1 MITES
6 IVEQAALNWLREQG
20 YEILSG
26 LAIAPG
32 EPAAE
37 RLDYKQVFL
46 FDRLQTK
53 LEDLNPNIPLEGLQ
67 EALRKVRLF
76 SHPTLIENNR
86 AFHRLL
92 VEGVDVEFRDKAGE
106 IVHDKVWLIDFTNP
120 DSNEFLAVN
129 QFTVEEGHFN
139 RRADVV
145 VFINGL
151 PLAVLEL
158 KNITDANATIRKAFD
173 QLQTYKAQIPSL
185 FNTNALLV
193 ISDGHQAKLGTITS
207 DWERFMA
214 WRTVTGKELVP
225 PGSLQLETLL
235 KGVFAKERLLDII
248 RNFIVF
254 EESCQTGAASPLKK
268 IAGYQ
273 FHAVNKAVESTVR
286 AAGFQRSAAVPAA
299 GLSGVSPRHGTPG
312 GTPGELAGGD
322 ACATGDR
329 RAGVIW
335 HTQGSGKS
343 LSMVFY
349 AGKIVQHPAMENP
362 TLVVL
367 TDRNDLD
374 GQLHDT
380 FSACADLLRQKPVQA
395 ESREHLRELL
405 KVASGGVVFTTIQ
418 KFMPPGRDGSPSR
431 PSESGAPGGSALPV
445 SNRRNIVV
453 IADEAHRS
461 QYDFIDGFAKHM
473 RDALPKASFIGFTG
487 TPIEKGDKNTQAVFG
502 DYIDVYDI
510 LQAKEDHAT
519 VPIYYEAR
527 LAKIDLKPEERPKID
542 PSFEEVTEDAEAATK
557 ESLRRKWAQ
566 LEAMVG
572 TEKRIGLVAEDLVK
586 HWEARLGAMDG
597 KAMVVCMSRRICVEL
612 YEAIRRLR
620 PQWHDD
626 DDAKGVMKI
635 VMSGSASDKLE
646 WQQHIRNKPRREELA
661 KNFKNAKHPF
671 KMVIVR
677 DMWLTGFDAPCL
689 HTMYADKPMK
699 GHGLMQA
706 IARVNRVFKDK
717 PGGLVVDYLGL
728 AEELKL
734 ALADYT
740 NSKGKGEIKLDQE
753 EAVAV
758 MLEKYEKVCAILHG
772 FDYQSAAEA
781 APAQRMPLIA
791 QAVEHVLQQK
801 DGKPRY
807 LLAVMELSRAFA
819 LSVPHEKALE
829 IRDEVGFF
837 QEVRAVLSK
846 PIDGGDGKK
855 SPEEYEAAVRQIVS
869 RAIASD
875 KVIDIFD
882 AAGLK
887 KPDISILSDEFLAE
901 VQHLPQRNLAVELL
915 QKLLNNELKIRSTKY
930 LVQSRSF
937 AEMLEVTIRKYQN
950 RTIEAAQVIAE
961 LIELAKKMREGH
973 QRGEKLGLNDDEVA
987 FYDALEVNDSAVKVL
1002 GEPTLKDIARE
1013 LVTQV
1018 RKSVTI
1024 DWTLRE
1030 AAQAQIRV
1038 IVRRILRKYGYPPDK
1053 QERATQTVLEQ
1064 AKLLCAEWANI

>member
-1 MITES
+1 MSKGITES
-6 IVEQAALNWLREQG
+6 VVEDAALDWLRGLG
-20 YEILSG
+20 YEVLSG

-37 RLDYKQVFL
+37 RADYKQVFL

-53 LEDLNPNIPLEGLQ
+53 LKDLNPKVPQEGLQ
-67 EALRKVRLF
+67 EALRKLRLI

-92 VEGVDVEFRDKAGE
+92 VEGADVEFRNREGQ
-106 IVHDKVWLIDFTNP
+106 IVHDKVWLIDFANP
-120 DSNEFLAVN
+120 EANEFLAVN

-145 VFINGL
+145 VFINGI
-151 PLAVLEL
+151 PLALLEL
-158 KNITDANATIRKAFD
+158 KNIADEQATIRKAFD
-173 QLQTYKAQIPSL
+173 QFQTYKAQIPSL
-185 FNTNALLV
+185 FHSNALLV
-193 ISDGHQAKLGTITS
+193 ISDGHEARLGTVTS
-207 DWERFMA
+207 DWERFMT
-214 WRTVTGKELVP
+214 WRTITGKELVP
-225 PGSLQLETLL
+225 PGSLQLETML
-235 KGVFAKERLLDII
+235 KGVFEKARLLDLV

-254 EESCQTGAASPLKK
+254 EDDGEKVVKK
-268 IAGYQ
+268 LAGYHQ
-273 FHAVNKAVESTVR
+273 FHAVNKAVESTLK
-286 AAGFQRSAAVPAA
+286 AAGVALTGSSGRESAHSNSPAESQSRLTSAA
-299 GLSGVSPRHGTPG
+299 TNQI
-312 GTPGELAGGD
+312 
-322 ACATGDR
+322 GDR

-362 TLVVL
+362 TIVVL

-374 GQLHDT
+374 DQLFDT
-380 FSACADLLRQKPVQA
+380 FSFCKELIRQIPVQA

-405 KVASGGVVFTTIQ
+405 NVASGGVVFTTIQ
-418 KFMPPGRDGSPSR
+418 KFFPD
-431 PSESGAPGGSALPV
+431 EKGGKHPLLSD
-445 SNRRNIVV
+445 RRNIVV

-487 TPIEKGDKNTQAVFG
+487 TPIESGDKNTQAVFG

-510 LQAKEDHAT
+510 LQSKEDKAT

-542 PSFEEVTEDAEAATK
+542 PNFEEVTEDAEESTK

-572 TEKRIGLVAEDLVK
+572 TDKRIALVAEDLVK
-586 HWEARLGAMDG
+586 HWEARYAAMEG

-612 YEAIRRLR
+612 YKAIQKLR
-620 PQWHDD
+620 PAWHHEDD
-626 DDAKGVMKI
+626 DKGTMKI
-635 VMSGSASDKLE
+635 VMSGSASDTLE
-646 WQQHIRNKPRREELA
+646 WQQHIRSKARREELA
-661 KNFKNAKHPF
+661 KAFKNPKKPF
-671 KMVIVR
+671 RIVIVR
-677 DMWLTGFDAPCL
+677 DMWLTGFDAPSL
-689 HTMYADKPMK
+689 HTMYVDKPMR

-728 AEELKL
+728 AEELKQ

-740 NSKGKGEIKLDQE
+740 NSKGKGDITLDQE

-758 MLEKYEKVCAILHG
+758 MLEKYEQVCAILHG
-772 FDYQSAAEA
+772 FDYEGAAKATA
-781 APAQRMPLIA
+781 AKRLPLIA
-791 QAVEHVLQQK
+791 QAAEHVLQQK

-807 LLAVMELSRAFA
+807 LLAVTELSKAFA
-819 LSVPHEKALE
+819 LSVPHDSALE

-837 QEVRAVLSK
+837 QEVRAVLAKS
-846 PIDGGDGKK
+846 ISEGGGK
-855 SPEEYEAAVRQIVS
+855 SPEELELAVRQIVS
-869 RAIASD
+869 RAISSD

-915 QKLLNNELKIRSTKY
+915 QKLLNNELKIRSKKY

-937 AEMLEVTIRKYQN
+937 AEMLEATIRKYQN

-961 LIELAKKMREGH
+961 LIELAKQMREGH
-973 QRGEKLGLNDDEVA
+973 KRGKDLGLTDDEVA

-1013 LVTQV
+1013 LVSHV

-1030 AAQAQIRV
+1030 SAQAQIRV
-1038 IVRRILRKYGYPPDK
+1038 LVRRILRKYGYPPDK
-1053 QERATQTVLEQ
+1053 QEKATQTVLEQ
-1064 AKLLCAEWANI
+1064 ARLLCAEWAV

>member
-1 MITES
+1 MNES
-6 IVEQAALNWLREQG
+6 IVEAAALDWLGGLG

-32 EPAAE
+32 EPAEE
-37 RLDYKQVFL
+37 RSDYKQVFL

-53 LEDLNPNIPLEGLQ
+53 LEDLNPKISAEGLQ
-67 EALRKVRLF
+67 EALRKLRLI

-92 VEGVDVEFRDKAGE
+92 VEGVDVEFRNKSGE
-106 IVHDKVWLIDFTNP
+106 IVHDKVWLIDFANP
-120 DSNEFLAVN
+120 EANEFLAVN
-129 QFTVEEGHFN
+129 QFTVEQGHYN

-145 VFINGL
+145 VFINGI

-158 KNITDANATIRKAFD
+158 KNIADEQATIRKAFD
-173 QLQTYKAQIPSL
+173 QFQTYKAQIPSL
-185 FNTNALLV
+185 FHANALLV
-193 ISDGHQAKLGTITS
+193 ISDGHEARLGTVTS
-207 DWERFMA
+207 DWERFMT
-214 WRTVTGKELVP
+214 WRTITGKELVP

-235 KGVFAKERLLDII
+235 KGVFDKARLLDLVK
-248 RNFIVF
+248 NFVVF
-254 EESCQTGAASPLKK
+254 EDDGEKVTKK
-268 IAGYQ
+268 LAGYHQ
-273 FHAVNKAVESTVR
+273 FHAVNKAVATTVE
-286 AAGFQRSAAVPAA
+286 ASAI
-299 GLSGVSPRHGTPG
+299 
-312 GTPGELAGGD
+312 
-322 ACATGDR
+322 TGDR

-362 TLVVL
+362 TIVVL

-374 GQLHDT
+374 DQLFDT
-380 FSACADLLRQKPVQA
+380 FSFCKELLRQIPVQA

-405 KVASGGVVFTTIQ
+405 NVASGGVVFTTIQ
-418 KFMPPGRDGSPSR
+418 KFFPD
-431 PSESGAPGGSALPV
+431 EKGGKHPLLSD
-445 SNRRNIVV
+445 RRNIVV

-487 TPIEKGDKNTQAVFG
+487 TPIESGDKNTQAVFG

-510 LQAKEDHAT
+510 LQSKEDKAT

-542 PSFEEVTEDAEAATK
+542 PNFEEVTEDAEEATK

-572 TEKRIGLVAEDLVK
+572 TDKRIALVAEDLVK
-586 HWEARLGAMDG
+586 HWEARYAAMEG

-612 YEAIRRLR
+612 YKAIQKLR
-620 PQWHDD
+620 PDWHHDD
-626 DDAKGVMKI
+626 DDKGVMKI
-635 VMSGSASDKLE
+635 VMSGSASDHLD
-646 WQQHIRNKPRREELA
+646 WQQHLRSKARREELA
-661 KNFKNAKHPF
+661 KAFKNPKKPF
-671 KMVIVR
+671 RIVIVR
-677 DMWLTGFDAPCL
+677 GMWLTGFDAPSL
-689 HTMYADKPMK
+689 HTMYVDKPMR

-728 AEELKL
+728 AEELKQ
-734 ALADYT
+734 ALANYT
-740 NSKGKGEIKLDQE
+740 NSKGKGDITLDQE

-758 MLEKYEKVCAILHG
+758 MREKYEQVCAILHG
-772 FDYQSAAEA
+772 FDYEAAAETTA
-781 APAQRMPLIA
+781 AKRLPLIA
-791 QAVEHVLQQK
+791 QAAEHVLQQK

-807 LLAVMELSRAFA
+807 LLAVMELSKAFA
-819 LSVPHEKALE
+819 LAVPNDEALE

-837 QEVRAVLSK
+837 QEVRAVLAKS
-846 PIDGGDGKK
+846 ISEGGGK
-855 SPEEYEAAVRQIVS
+855 SPEELELAVRQIVS
-869 RAIASD
+869 RAISSD

-901 VQHLPQRNLAVELL
+901 VKHLPQRNLAVELL
-915 QKLLNNELKIRSTKY
+915 QKLLNNELKIRSKKY

-937 AEMLEVTIRKYQN
+937 AEMLEATIRRYQN

-961 LIELAKKMREGH
+961 LIELAKQMREGH
-973 QRGEKLGLNDDEVA
+973 KRGDKLGLTDDEVA

-1013 LVTQV
+1013 LVAHV

-1038 IVRRILRKYGYPPDK
+1038 LVRRILRKYGYPPDK
-1053 QERATQTVLEQ
+1053 QEKATQTVLEQ
-1064 AKLLCAEWANI
+1064 AKLLCGDWAEANG

>member
-1 MITES
+1 MSHNKPLAKLTES
-6 IVEQAALNWLREQG
+6 IVEDAALDWLKGLG

-26 LAIAPG
+26 LVIAPG
-32 EPAAE
+32 ETAAE
-37 RLDYKQVFL
+37 RADYKQVFL

-53 LEDLNPNIPLEGLQ
+53 LEDLNPKIPLEGLQ
-67 EALRKVRLF
+67 EALRKLRLVN
-76 SHPTLIENNR
+76 HPTLIENNR

-92 VEGVDVEFRDKAGE
+92 VEGVDVEFRNADGQ
-106 IVHDKVWLIDFTNP
+106 IVHDKVWLIDFANP
-120 DSNEFLAVN
+120 EANEFLAVN

-139 RRADVV
+139 RRPDVV
-145 VFINGL
+145 VFINGI

-158 KNITDANATIRKAFD
+158 KNIADESATIRKAFD
-173 QLQTYKAQIPSL
+173 QFQTYKAQIPSL
-185 FNTNALLV
+185 FHSNALLV
-193 ISDGHQAKLGTITS
+193 ISDGHEARLGTVTS
-207 DWERFMA
+207 DWERFMT
-214 WRTVTGKELVP
+214 WRTITGKELVP

-235 KGVFAKERLLDII
+235 KGVFEQARLLDLIK
-248 RNFIVF
+248 NFVVF
-254 EESCQTGAASPLKK
+254 EDDGEKVVKK
-268 IAGYQ
+268 LAGYHQ
-273 FHAVNKAVESTVR
+273 FHAVNKAVATTVEASR
-286 AAGFQRSAAVPAA
+286 
-299 GLSGVSPRHGTPG
+299 
-312 GTPGELAGGD
+312 
-322 ACATGDR
+322 ATGDR

-362 TLVVL
+362 TIVVL

-374 GQLHDT
+374 DQLFDT
-380 FSACADLLRQKPVQA
+380 FSFCKELLRQTPVQA
-395 ESREHLRELL
+395 QDREHLRELL
-405 KVASGGVVFTTIQ
+405 NVASGGVVFTTIQ
-418 KFMPPGRDGSPSR
+418 KFFPD
-431 PSESGAPGGSALPV
+431 EKGGKHPLLSD
-445 SNRRNIVV
+445 RRNIVV

-487 TPIEKGDKNTQAVFG
+487 TPIESGDKNTQAVFG

-510 LQAKEDHAT
+510 LQSKEDKAT

-542 PSFEEVTEDAEAATK
+542 PNFEEVTEDAEDAIK

-572 TEKRIGLVAEDLVK
+572 TDKRIALVAEDLVK
-586 HWEARLGAMDG
+586 HWEARYAAMEG

-612 YEAIRRLR
+612 YKAIQKLR
-620 PQWHDD
+620 PDWHHD

-646 WQQHIRNKPRREELA
+646 WQPHIRSKSRREELA
-661 KNFKNAKHPF
+661 KAFKNPKKPF
-671 KMVIVR
+671 RIVIVR
-677 DMWLTGFDAPCL
+677 DMWLTGFDAPSL
-689 HTMYADKPMK
+689 HTMYVDKPMR

-728 AEELKL
+728 AEELKQ

-740 NSKGKGEIKLDQE
+740 NSQGKGDITLDQE

-758 MLEKYEKVCAILHG
+758 MLEKYEQVCALLHG
-772 FDYQSAAEA
+772 FDFATAAKTVA
-781 APAQRMPLIA
+781 TKRLPLIA
-791 QAVEHVLQQK
+791 QAAEQVLGQK

-807 LLAVMELSRAFA
+807 LQSVSDLSKAFA
-819 LSVPHEKALE
+819 LAVPHDSALE

-837 QEVRAVLSK
+837 QEIRAVLAK
-846 PIDGGDGKK
+846 NIGGEDGKK
-855 SPEEYEAAVRQIVS
+855 SPEELELAVRQIVS
-869 RAIASD
+869 RAISSD

-901 VQHLPQRNLAVELL
+901 VRHLPQRNLAVELL
-915 QKLLNNELKIRSTKY
+915 QKLLNNELKIRQKKY

-937 AEMLEVTIRKYQN
+937 AEMLEATIRRYQN

-961 LIELAKKMREGH
+961 LIELAKQMREG
-973 QRGEKLGLNDDEVA
+973 QKRGEQLGLTDDEVA
-987 FYDALEVNDSAVKVL
+987 FYDALEVNDSAVKELGDPVL
-1002 GEPTLKDIARE
+1002 KKIAQE
-1013 LVTQV
+1013 LVAQV

-1030 AAQAQIRV
+1030 SARAQIRV
-1038 IVRRILRKYGYPPDK
+1038 LVRRILRKYGYPPDK
-1053 QERATQTVLEQ
+1053 QEKATLTVLEQ
-1064 AKLLCAEWANI
+1064 AELICADVVDTNTP

>member
-1 MITES
+1 MPKLTES
-6 IVEQAALNWLREQG
+6 VVEDAALDWLKGLG
-20 YEILSG
+20 YEVLSG

-37 RLDYKQVFL
+37 RADYKQVFL

-53 LEDLNPNIPLEGLQ
+53 LEDLNPQIPLEGLQ
-67 EALRKVRLF
+67 EALRKLRLI

-92 VEGVDVEFRDKAGE
+92 VEGVDVEFRNRDGQ
-106 IVHDKVWLIDFTNP
+106 IVHDKVWLIDFVNP
-120 DSNEFLAVN
+120 EANEFLAVN

-139 RRADVV
+139 RRPDVV
-145 VFINGL
+145 VFINGI

-158 KNITDANATIRKAFD
+158 KNIADEQATIRKAFD
-173 QLQTYKAQIPSL
+173 QFQTYKAQIPSL
-185 FNTNALLV
+185 FHSNALLV

-207 DWERFMA
+207 DWERFMT
-214 WRTVTGKELVP
+214 WRTITGKELIQ

-235 KGVFAKERLLDII
+235 KGVFDKARLLDLV

-254 EESCQTGAASPLKK
+254 EDDGEKVVKK
-268 IAGYQ
+268 LAGYHQ
-273 FHAVNKAVESTVR
+273 FHAVNKAVETTLR
-286 AAGFQRSAAVPAA
+286 AAGVAANQFTGSSGRESAHANSPAVSQSRLTSAATVDI
-299 GLSGVSPRHGTPG
+299 SI
-312 GTPGELAGGD
+312 
-322 ACATGDR
+322 GDR

-362 TLVVL
+362 TVVVL

-374 GQLHDT
+374 DQLFDT
-380 FSACADLLRQKPVQA
+380 FSFCKDLLRQIPVQA
-395 ESREHLRELL
+395 QDREHLRELL
-405 KVASGGVVFTTIQ
+405 NVASGGVVFTTIQ
-418 KFMPPGRDGSPSR
+418 KFFPD
-431 PSESGAPGGSALPV
+431 EKGGKHPLLSD
-445 SNRRNIVV
+445 RRNIVV

-487 TPIEKGDKNTQAVFG
+487 TPIESGDKNTQAVFG

-510 LQAKEDHAT
+510 LQSKEDKAT

-542 PSFEEVTEDAEAATK
+542 PNFDEVTEDAEDAVR
-557 ESLRRKWAQ
+557 ENLRRKWAQ

-572 TEKRIGLVAEDLVK
+572 TDKRIALVAEDLVK
-586 HWEARLGAMDG
+586 HWEARYAAMEG

-612 YEAIRRLR
+612 YKAIAKLR
-620 PQWHDD
+620 PEWHNDD
-626 DDAKGVMKI
+626 DDKGVMKI

-646 WQQHIRNKPRREELA
+646 WQRHIRSKARREELA
-661 KNFKNAKHPF
+661 KAFKNPKKPF
-671 KMVIVR
+671 RIVIVR
-677 DMWLTGFDAPCL
+677 DMWLTGFDAPSL
-689 HTMYADKPMK
+689 HTMYVDKPMRS
-699 GHGLMQA
+699 HGLMQA

-728 AEELKL
+728 AEELKQ

-740 NSKGKGEIKLDQE
+740 NSKGKGDITLDQE

-758 MLEKYEKVCAILHG
+758 MLEKYEQVCAILHG
-772 FDYQSAAEA
+772 FDYGVAAEA
-781 APAQRMPLIA
+781 NTAKRLPLIA
-791 QAVEHVLQQK
+791 QAAEHVLQQK
-801 DGKPRY
+801 DGKQRY
-807 LLAVMELSRAFA
+807 LQGVSELSKAFA
-819 LSVPHEKALE
+819 LAVPHDSALE

-837 QEVRAVLSK
+837 QEVRAVLAKS
-846 PIDGGDGKK
+846 ISEGGGK
-855 SPEEYEAAVRQIVS
+855 SPEELELAVRQIVS
-869 RAIASD
+869 RAISSD

-901 VQHLPQRNLAVELL
+901 VKHLPQRNLAVELL
-915 QKLLNNELKIRSTKY
+915 QKLLNNELKIRSKKY

-937 AEMLEVTIRKYQN
+937 GEMLEATIRRYQN

-961 LIELAKKMREGH
+961 LIDLAKKMREGH
-973 QRGEKLGLNDDEVA
+973 KRGDKLGLTDDEVA
-987 FYDALEVNDSAVKVL
+987 FYDALEVSDSAVKVL
-1002 GEPTLKDIARE
+1002 GEPTLKNIARE
-1013 LVTQV
+1013 LVSHV

-1030 AAQAQIRV
+1030 SAQAQIRV
-1038 IVRRILRKYGYPPDK
+1038 LVRRILRKYGYPPDK
-1053 QERATQTVLEQ
+1053 QEKATQTVLEQ
-1064 AKLLCAEWANI
+1064 ARLLCGDWAEGVS

>member
-1 MITES
+1 
-6 IVEQAALNWLREQG
+6 VEDAALDWLKDLG

-37 RLDYKQVFL
+37 RADYKQVFL

-53 LEDLNPNIPLEGLQ
+53 LEDLNPKIPLEGLK
-67 EALRKVRLF
+67 EALRKIRLI

-92 VEGVDVEFRDKAGE
+92 VEGVDVEFRNADGQ
-106 IVHDKVWLIDFTNP
+106 IVHDKVWLVDFANP
-120 DSNEFLAVN
+120 EANEFLAVN

-139 RRADVV
+139 RRPDDV
-145 VFINGL
+145 VFINGI

-158 KNITDANATIRKAFD
+158 KNIADEQATIRKAFD
-173 QLQTYKAQIPSL
+173 QFQTYKAQIPSL
-185 FNTNALLV
+185 FHSNALLV

-207 DWERFMA
+207 DWERFMT
-214 WRTVTGKELVP
+214 WRTITGKELVS
-225 PGSLQLETLL
+225 PGSLQLETML
-235 KGVFAKERLLDII
+235 KGVFDKHRLLDLI
-248 RNFIVF
+248 RNFVVF
-254 EESCQTGAASPLKK
+254 EDDGEKVVKK
-268 IAGYQ
+268 LAGYHQ
-273 FHAVNKAVESTVR
+273 FHAVNKALATTVEASR
-286 AAGFQRSAAVPAA
+286 
-299 GLSGVSPRHGTPG
+299 
-312 GTPGELAGGD
+312 
-322 ACATGDR
+322 ATGDR

-362 TLVVL
+362 TIVML

-374 GQLHDT
+374 DQLFDT
-380 FSACADLLRQKPVQA
+380 FSFCKELLRQIPVQA

-405 KVASGGVVFTTIQ
+405 NVASGGVVFTTIQ
-418 KFMPPGRDGSPSR
+418 KFFPD
-431 PSESGAPGGSALPV
+431 EKGGKHPLLSD
-445 SNRRNIVV
+445 RRNIVV

-487 TPIEKGDKNTQAVFG
+487 TPIESGDKNTQAVFG

-510 LQAKEDHAT
+510 LQSKEDKAT

-542 PSFEEVTEDAEAATK
+542 PNFEEVTEDAEESTK

-566 LEAMVG
+566 IEAMVG
-572 TEKRIGLVAEDLVK
+572 TDKRIALVAEDLVK
-586 HWEARLGAMDG
+586 HWEARYAAMEG
-597 KAMVVCMSRRICVEL
+597 KAMIVCMSRRICVEL
-612 YEAIRRLR
+612 YKAIQKLR
-620 PQWHDD
+620 PAWHHDD
-626 DDAKGVMKI
+626 DDKGTMKI
-635 VMSGSASDKLE
+635 VMSGSASDKLD
-646 WQQHIRNKPRREELA
+646 WQKHIRSKKRREELA
-661 KNFKNAKHPF
+661 KAFKNPKKPF
-671 KMVIVR
+671 RIVIVR
-677 DMWLTGFDAPCL
+677 DMWLTGFDAPSL
-689 HTMYADKPMK
+689 HTMYVDKPMRS
-699 GHGLMQA
+699 HGLMQA

-728 AEELKL
+728 AEELKQ

-740 NSKGKGEIKLDQE
+740 NSKGKGDITLDQE

-758 MLEKYEKVCAILHG
+758 MLEKYERVCGILHG
-772 FDYQSAAEA
+772 FDFPGAAETTA
-781 APAQRMPLIA
+781 AKRLPLIA
-791 QAVEHVLQQK
+791 QAAEHVLQQK
-801 DGKPRY
+801 DGKQRY
-807 LLAVMELSRAFA
+807 LQAVSDLSKAFA
-819 LSVPHEKALE
+819 LAVPHDSALE

-837 QEVRAVLSK
+837 QEVRAVLAKS
-846 PIDGGDGKK
+846 ISEGSGK
-855 SPEEYEAAVRQIVS
+855 SPEELELAVRQIVS
-869 RAIASD
+869 RAISSD

-915 QKLLNNELKIRSTKY
+915 QKLLNNELKIRSKKY

-937 AEMLEVTIRKYQN
+937 AEMLEATIRKYQN

-961 LIELAKKMREGH
+961 LIELAKQMREG
-973 QRGEKLGLNDDEVA
+973 QKRGASLGLTDDEVA
-987 FYDALEVNDSAVKVL
+987 FYDALETNDSAVKVL
-1002 GEPTLKDIARE
+1002 GEPTLKNIARE
-1013 LVTQV
+1013 LVSHV

-1038 IVRRILRKYGYPPDK
+1038 LVRRILRKYGYPPDK
-1053 QERATQTVLEQ
+1053 QEKATQTVLEQ
-1064 AKLLCAEWANI
+1064 AKLLCGDWAEGQG